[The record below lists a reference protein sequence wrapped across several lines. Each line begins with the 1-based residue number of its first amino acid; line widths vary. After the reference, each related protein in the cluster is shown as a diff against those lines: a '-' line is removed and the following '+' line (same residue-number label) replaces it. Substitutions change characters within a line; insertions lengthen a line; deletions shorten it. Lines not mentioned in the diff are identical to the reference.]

1 MAEIVVVTWDGGGNV
16 PPAIAIARELA
27 TRGHGIRVLGHR
39 TQREAMEAAGFAA
52 VAAVEARSFAAG
64 GTHSDRELV
73 ATFADRGMGRDL
85 LAELH
90 RRPADLVLVDALMF
104 GALEAARASG
114 TRYAVLEHFY
124 DTYLQNLLRGPL
136 GLVLRTRGMRPGRG
150 VREAAV
156 RVVTSLPELD
166 PVRPGGTV
174 RQVGPVV
181 AWNPRVGGEP
191 TVLVSLSTFGYA
203 GMAERLQGV
212 LDACADLPA
221 RVVITTGPHVEAGSL
236 RAPSGVEVHGVV
248 PHAELMPSVSV
259 FVGHGGHGSAMTAL
273 AHDVPVVV
281 LPLDPRSDHRLV
293 GSSLE
298 RAGAGR
304 LVDGADAVAGAVG
317 ELLADGPHREAAAR
331 LGAQVRSSPGARGG
345 ADALEAVLAGSPRA
359 SAG

>member
-16 PPAIAIARELA
+16 PPALAIARELA
-27 TRGHGIRVLGHR
+27 ARGHGIRVLGHR
-39 TQREAMEAAGFAA
+39 TQRDAIEAAGFAA
-52 VAAVEARSFAAG
+52 VAVGEAREFSAG

-73 ATFADRGMGRDL
+73 ATFGDRGMGRDL
-85 LAELH
+85 LAEL
-90 RRPADLVLVDALMF
+90 RRQPADLVLVDALML
-104 GALEAARASG
+104 GALDAARASG
-114 TRYAVLEHFY
+114 TPYAVLEHFY
-124 DTYLQNLLRGPL
+124 DTYYQNLLRGAL
-136 GLVLRTRGMRPGRG
+136 GLVLRARGMRPGQAL
-150 VREAAV
+150 REAAV

-166 PVRPGGTV
+166 PVRRGGTV

-181 AWNPRVGGEP
+181 TWNPRVEGDP

-203 GMAERLQGV
+203 GMAEVLQAV

-221 RVVITTGPHVEAGSL
+221 RVVVTTGPHVEPGSL
-236 RAPSGVEVHGVV
+236 RAQSGVEVHRVV
-248 PHAELMPSVSV
+248 PHAALLPGVSV

-293 GSSLE
+293 GTSLE
-298 RAGAGR
+298 RAAAGR
-304 LVDGADAVAGAVG
+304 LVDGPDGVAGAVRA
-317 ELLADGPHREAAAR
+317 LLAEGPHRAAAAR

-345 ADALEAVLAGSPRA
+345 ADAVEEALAGSPRL